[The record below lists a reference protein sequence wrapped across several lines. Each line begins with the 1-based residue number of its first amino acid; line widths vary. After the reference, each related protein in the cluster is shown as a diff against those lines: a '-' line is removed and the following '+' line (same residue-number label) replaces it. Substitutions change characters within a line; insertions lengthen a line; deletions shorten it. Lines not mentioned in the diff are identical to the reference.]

1 MFCEDSSSYRSPPS
15 VGNPEGIFRWRLAVF
30 HQICRLNVA
39 HLREVGSS
47 PQQAES
53 RTDSVWV
60 IRDWNTPEASLNRF
74 AARSAEHRTASWP
87 TARVSAALLLVCALL
102 LAACADAG
110 PAVVEDEVLGVSIVK
125 TSIGTTQIR
134 SLGTGVSVE
143 LLETD
148 QAGHSSIALARDG
161 EVIVSS
167 EIGEGEEV
175 DLRVDEPGTYEVW
188 AVSQGEMAEGTN
200 DVQLA
205 APQTINRI
213 GTVTLGQ

>member
-1 MFCEDSSSYRSPPS
+1 MFAEGTSSCPSPPS
-15 VGNPEGIFRWRLAVF
+15 VVNPEGRFRCKLVVLR
-30 HQICRLNVA
+30 HYCRLNVA
-39 HLREVGSS
+39 RMGEVGSS
-47 PQQAES
+47 PQQAEN
-53 RTDSVWV
+53 RTDSVRV

-74 AARSAEHRTASWP
+74 AIRSAEHQTASWP

-110 PAVVEDEVLGVSIVK
+110 PTVVEDEVLGVSIVK

-161 EVIVSS
+161 EVVVSS

-175 DLRVDEPGTYEVW
+175 NLRVDEPGTYEVW
-188 AVSQGEMAEGTN
+188 AVSKGEMVEGTD